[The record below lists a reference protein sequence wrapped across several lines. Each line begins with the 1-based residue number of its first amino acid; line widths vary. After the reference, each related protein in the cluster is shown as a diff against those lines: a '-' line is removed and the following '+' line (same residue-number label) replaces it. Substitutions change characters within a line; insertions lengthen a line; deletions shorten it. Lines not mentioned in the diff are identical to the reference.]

1 MVYTCLVRYN
11 DNREYDNL
19 NKFTTMEFLI
29 GLFSATAIFIGIYF
43 LFLKGKKKEQEIVAD
58 TISQKL
64 NEIMPSVLNQANES
78 LIRMADEKLGAEST
92 KTRVDLENKRGEIER
107 LVKVIQEDLKSSKKD
122 LETSERD
129 RIDSFS
135 ALKNSLD
142 EYKKITEQLS
152 VSTENLKKVLSNN
165 QLRGQFGEQVAEDL
179 LKMAGFVP
187 GETYVKQHGD
197 NGNRPDFTIFFPDKT
212 KINVDAKFPYASLQ
226 KMTETDDT
234 DLRSKHLKQFE
245 IDVKEKI
252 KQVTTREYINPE
264 DKTVDFVILFIPNE
278 MIFSFIYDKMPHV
291 WQDAMAKKVVLAGP
305 FSFTAILRMVKQ
317 AYENFRIQ
325 ENIYKIVGHVQSVE
339 KEFDKFTEEF
349 DKVGIKIQQLQKQYS
364 DVSTTRVNQMKR
376 KIDLVKLED
385 GSAKKS
391 ISKVEISQISD
402 SQ

>member
-1 MVYTCLVRYN
+1 M
-11 DNREYDNL
+11 EY
-19 NKFTTMEFLI
+19 LI
-29 GLFSATAIFIGIYF
+29 GLIGATVIFVGIYIF
-43 LFLKGKKKEQEIVAD
+43 FLKGNRKQQEEISE
-58 TISQKL
+58 TISQRL
-64 NEIMPSVLNQANES
+64 NEIMPTILNQANES
-78 LIRMADEKLGAEST
+78 LVRMADEKLGAESSKT
-92 KTRVDLENKRGEIER
+92 KIDLENKREEIER
-107 LVKVIQEDLKSSKKD
+107 LVKVIQEDLKSSRKD
-122 LETSERD
+122 LETSERE
-129 RIDSFS
+129 RIDTFS
-135 ALKNSLD
+135 ALRNSLD

-197 NGNRPDFTIFFPDKT
+197 NGNRPDFTVYFPDKT
-212 KINVDAKFPYASLQ
+212 KINVDAKFPYAALQ
-226 KMTETDDT
+226 RMTETDDP

-264 DKTVDFVILFIPNE
+264 DRTVDFVILFIPNE

-291 WQDAMAKKVVLAGP
+291 WQDAMGKKVVLAGP

-325 ENIYKIVGHVQSVE
+325 ENIYKIVGHVQAVE
-339 KEFDKFTEEF
+339 KEFTKFNEEF
-349 DKVGIKIQQLQKQYS
+349 EKVGLKIEQLQKQYS

-376 KIDLVKLED
+376 KMDMVKLEG
-385 GSAKKS
+385 GSLEKEDS
-391 ISKVEISQISD
+391 SFDSISD
-402 SQ
+402 SNPPSQGSLL

>member
-1 MVYTCLVRYN
+1 
-11 DNREYDNL
+11 
-19 NKFTTMEFLI
+19 MELIIALI
-29 GLFSATAIFIGIYF
+29 GGIALGVGLFYF
-43 LFLKGKKKEQEIVAD
+43 FFKGNSKQQEEISD

-64 NEIMPSVLNQANES
+64 NEIMPTILSQANES
-78 LIRMADEKLGAEST
+78 LVRMADLKLGAET
-92 KTRVDLENKRGEIER
+92 NKTRIDVENKRAEIER

-122 LETSERD
+122 LEVSERE

-135 ALKNSLD
+135 SLKNSLD

-187 GETYVKQHGD
+187 GETYTKQEGD
-197 NGNRPDFTIFFPDKT
+197 SSGARPDFTIYFPDKT
-212 KINVDAKFPYASLQ
+212 KINVDAKFPYAALQ

-234 DLRSKHLKQFE
+234 DVKARHMKQFE
-245 IDVKEKI
+245 TDVKEKI

-264 DKTVDFVILFIPNE
+264 ERTVDFVILFIPNE
-278 MIFSFIYDKMPHV
+278 MIFSFIYDKMPHI
-291 WQDAMAKKVVLAGP
+291 WQDALAKKVVFAGP

-317 AYENFRIQ
+317 AYDNFRIQ

-339 KEFDKFTEEF
+339 KEFEKFNEEF
-349 DKVGIKIQQLQKQYS
+349 DKVGVRIQQLQKQYS

-376 KIDLVKLED
+376 KMDLVKLED
-385 GSAKKS
+385 GNKPQNKINEVVAIPESIKS
-391 ISKVEISQISD
+391 PDQGSLL
-402 SQ
+402 

>member
-1 MVYTCLVRYN
+1 MEIIIALVGG
-11 DNREYDNL
+11 L
-19 NKFTTMEFLI
+19 VLGI
-29 GLFSATAIFIGIYF
+29 GLFYF
-43 LFLKGKKKEQEIVAD
+43 FFKGNKKQQDEISE

-64 NEIMPSVLNQANES
+64 NEIMPNILSQANES
-78 LIRMADEKLGAEST
+78 LVRMADQKLGAESN
-92 KTRVDLENKRGEIER
+92 KTRIDLENKRSEIER
-107 LVKVIQEDLKSSKKD
+107 LVKVIQEDLKDSKKE
-122 LETSERD
+122 LETSEKE
-129 RIDSFS
+129 RINSFS

-187 GETYVKQHGD
+187 GETYTRQEGE
-197 NGNRPDFTIFFPDKT
+197 GGSRPDFTIYFPDRT
-212 KINVDAKFPYASLQ
+212 KINVDAKFPYSSLQ

-234 DLRSKHLKQFE
+234 DMKNKHMRQFE

-264 DKTVDFVILFIPNE
+264 DRTVDFVILFIPNE
-278 MIFSFIYDKMPHV
+278 MIFSFIYDKMPSI
-291 WQDAMAKKVVLAGP
+291 WQDAMQKKVVLAGP

-339 KEFDKFTEEF
+339 KEFDKFNEEF
-349 DKVGIKIQQLQKQYS
+349 DKVGIRIQQLQKQYS

-376 KIDLVKLED
+376 KMDLVKLEGGTTTNPD
-385 GSAKKS
+385 PA
-391 ISKVEISQISD
+391 ISEIVSLPTTPRSSNQGTLL
-402 SQ
+402 